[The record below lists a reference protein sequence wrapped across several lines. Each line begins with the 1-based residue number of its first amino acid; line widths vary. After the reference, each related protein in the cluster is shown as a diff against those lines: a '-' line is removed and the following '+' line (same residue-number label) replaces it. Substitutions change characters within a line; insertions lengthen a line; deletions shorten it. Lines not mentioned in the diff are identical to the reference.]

1 MMMRRDFWIPKP
13 TQIHAFSEPTLS
25 PKVAQRYGRID

>member
-1 MMMRRDFWIPKP
+1 MILEYDVWMPKSA
-13 TQIHAFSEPTLS
+13 QIHPFSEPTLS

>member
-1 MMMRRDFWIPKP
+1 MIIGRELWIPKP
-13 TQIHAFSEPTLS
+13 TQIHTFSEPTLS

>member
-1 MMMRRDFWIPKP
+1 MIIERDVWMLKP